1 MKGCICPPTSEQ
13 TCKAYDCP
21 RKTAAADVQLL
32 DVPSYNAGVA
42 DMSMELRVIRGHG
55 GISVPCIQ
63 AIANYLTKPLK

>member
-21 RKTAAADVQLL
+21 RKTAAPDVQPL

-42 DMSMELRVIRGHG
+42 DMLRELSAFYVASRGL
-55 GISVPCIQ
+55 IELV
-63 AIANYLTKPLK
+63 ARRLTKPLK

>member
-21 RKTAAADVQLL
+21 RKTAAPDVQPL

-42 DMSMELRVIRGHG
+42 DACSEFLFG
-55 GISVPCIQ
+55 SIQ
-63 AIANYLTKPLK
+63 HVAARLTKPLK